1 MQLLVKNEADYLVR
15 HHTEL
20 RGGPLMNRLR
30 LAVASYRASGFVH
43 WPITAGQQPPRVSL
57 LTAIYHERYSPIP

>member
-1 MQLLVKNEADYLVR
+1 MMQLLVKNEADYLVR

-30 LAVASYRASGFVH
+30 LAVASYRASGFVL
-43 WPITAGQQPPRVSL
+43 WPATVDCIEQPGP
-57 LTAIYHERYSPIP
+57 T